1 MNGVVFVELEPE
13 SHFSISILAGWG
25 EFSFSVMLFAAAAL
39 VLLIA
44 GLFSVGELFKLVLV
58 LYDRRRLG
66 VPEFILSWIKEK
78 K

>member
-1 MNGVVFVELEPE
+1 MHFRFINGVVLVELEPV
-13 SHFSISILAGWG
+13 SHFSISILAGCG
-25 EFSFSVMLFAAAAL
+25 EFSFSVMLFVAAL

-66 VPEFILSWIKEK
+66 VPEFILS
-78 K
+78 

>member
-1 MNGVVFVELEPE
+1 MILTDDWSLFMHFRFINGVVLVELEPE

-25 EFSFSVMLFAAAAL
+25 EFSFSVMLLAAAL

-58 LYDRRRLG
+58 L
-66 VPEFILSWIKEK
+66 
-78 K
+78 